1 MAVVAHADGAPVA
14 ANDPPGV
21 AAVEFDQVSL
31 VSQGQTVLD
40 ELSFTLPPG
49 RLVVIVGGNG
59 AGKSAL
65 LKAIVE
71 GPPLEHGRIRLFGR
85 EAGDPACRRRIS
97 WLPDHAQI
105 GPWVPR
111 HDEPAATWRGIDL
124 LVSFGTR
131 FGSHWTRDQARERL
145 ARHRLDSRWLDE
157 AARRLSPG
165 SIRELALAAAMASDR
180 DLLLLDE
187 PFAGLDPLTRDHW
200 ADALGRL
207 VRHEREQYEQALQG
221 RTRQE
226 QASKGQ
232 ATKEQG
238 GQEQASM
245 GQGGHGPGQPRTVL
259 VATRSLAGL
268 EAVADRI
275 LLLVDGCLSFDGLP
289 ATLAAHETR
298 RKSLTHP
305 QQNRGRTLGS
315 VGHSEPPTG
324 KIVPLLRR

>member
-1 MAVVAHADGAPVA
+1 MAHADDAPVA

-40 ELSFTLPPG
+40 ELSFILPPG

-65 LKAIVE
+65 LRAIVE
-71 GPPLEHGRIRLFGR
+71 GLALEHGRIRLFGH
-85 EAGDPACRRRIS
+85 EAGDLACRRRIG

-105 GPWVPR
+105 GPWLPR
-111 HDEPAATWRGIDL
+111 HVEPAATWRGIDL
-124 LVSFGTR
+124 LVSFGAH
-131 FGSHWTRDQARERL
+131 FGSHWTQDQARERI
-145 ARHRLDSRWLDE
+145 ARQRLDSRWLDE

-165 SIRELALAAAMASDR
+165 SIRGLALAAAMASDR

-207 VRHEREQYEQALQG
+207 VRHEREQYEQ
-221 RTRQE
+221 
-226 QASKGQ
+226 
-232 ATKEQG
+232 
-238 GQEQASM
+238 
-245 GQGGHGPGQPRTVL
+245 PRTVL

-268 EAVADRI
+268 ETVADRI

-289 ATLAAHETR
+289 ATLEAHETR

-305 QQNRGRTLGS
+305 QQNRGRTLDL
-315 VGHSEPPTG
+315 VGHSGPVTEKT
-324 KIVPLLRR
+324 VPLLRR